1 MAKKAAKK
9 TTQKKSKSTPI
20 VRAEEQIE
28 KGVKRSSDWVK
39 KNPKKATAIAVGA
52 VAALGALAAAVFRRK
67 KK

>member
-9 TTQKKSKSTPI
+9 TIPAKDTIKT
-20 VRAEEQIE
+20 AEEQIE

-52 VAALGALAAAVFRRK
+52 VAALGALAATVFRRK